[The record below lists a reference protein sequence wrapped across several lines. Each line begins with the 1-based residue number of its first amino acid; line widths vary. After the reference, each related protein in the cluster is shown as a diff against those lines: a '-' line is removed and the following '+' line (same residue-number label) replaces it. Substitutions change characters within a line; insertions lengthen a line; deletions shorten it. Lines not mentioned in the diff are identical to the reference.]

1 VTQSGQSGSGGDF
14 RSDQVAKEVLEL
26 QDELTSTKREINE
39 VSQYLAR
46 AQREQKMSALTVGD
60 LENVG
65 DDVKM
70 FQGVGKM
77 FMRATHDEI
86 IKNVTAASKGE
97 EKKEVELQKKLDY
110 LQKKFKSQTENYWEL
125 RGVSQPVAA
134 A

>member
-1 VTQSGQSGSGGDF
+1 
-14 RSDQVAKEVLEL
+14 
-26 QDELTSTKREINE
+26 
-39 VSQYLAR
+39 
-46 AQREQKMSALTVGD
+46 MSALTVGD